1 MAGISLAVHP
11 AVMVFGSLF
20 RPPTVGLDIGSSA
33 VRAVSMRRGRAGWTL
48 QAAGE
53 APMPD
58 GCIEDGALTDPTLVS
73 QTVQQLLDS
82 LGLRRATI
90 TSALSGHSVI
100 VKRLSLPAMT
110 DAELTEAIP
119 WEAEQYIPF
128 DLADVQLDYQ
138 VLNGRE
144 AGKGGG
150 EAAKSGLDVLLVAA
164 RKERIDDR
172 AGVIAQTGRRPV
184 VVDVEAFA
192 IANAYQMN
200 YPERT
205 DALSALI
212 HVGRSVTVVCLL
224 ERGEPIFTRDIS
236 IGGQTHLS
244 ALHKEFGPAGVDE
257 LAARRML
264 HGQYPA
270 EISSDQVAGVL
281 REASAQLVLE
291 VRKTVDFYRA
301 TSPVDRLSRVVLSG
315 GAWQAVGLV
324 DLLAS
329 EFGAPVDVFDPFR
342 RVQRPGRA
350 TGADSVGP
358 AYAVAVGL
366 AMRKEGDR

>member
-1 MAGISLAVHP
+1 VADP
-11 AVMVFGSLF
+11 A
-20 RPPTVGLDIGSSA
+20 
-33 VRAVSMRRGRAGWTL
+33 
-48 QAAGE
+48 
-53 APMPD
+53 
-58 GCIEDGALTDPTLVS
+58 LVS
-73 QTVQQLLDS
+73 QTVNQLLES
-82 LGLRRATI
+82 LGLRRASV
-90 TSALSGHSVI
+90 TSALAGHAVI
-100 VKRLSLPAMT
+100 VKRLSMPAMT
-110 DAELTEAIP
+110 PAELTEAIP

-138 VLNGRE
+138 VLTSAE
-144 AGKGGG
+144 TKP
-150 EAAKSGLDVLLVAA
+150 AADGSKPGLEVLLVAA
-164 RKERIDDR
+164 RKDRIEDR
-172 AGVIAQTGRRPV
+172 ANVISQAGRRPV

-192 IANAYQMN
+192 LANAYQLN

-205 DALSALI
+205 DPLSALI
-212 HVGRSVTVVCLL
+212 HVGSTLTVVCLL

-236 IGGQTHLS
+236 IGGQVHLA
-244 ALHKEFGPAGVDE
+244 ALLKEFGPSGIDE
-257 LAARRML
+257 LAAKRML

-270 EISSDQVAGVL
+270 DISAEQVAAVL

-301 TSPVDRLSRVVLSG
+301 TSPIDRLSRVVLSG

-342 RVQRPGRA
+342 RVQRSGKA
-350 TGADSVGP
+350 AAVEASGP
-358 AYAVAVGL
+358 SYAVAVGL

>member
-1 MAGISLAVHP
+1 
-11 AVMVFGSLF
+11 MVFGSLF
-20 RPPTVGLDIGSSA
+20 RPPTVGVDIGSSA
-33 VRAVSMRRGRAGWTL
+33 VRAVSLRRGRNGWSL
-48 QAAGE
+48 LAAGE
-53 APMPD
+53 APLPD
-58 GCIEDGALTDPTLVS
+58 GCIEDGVMADPTMVG
-73 QTVQQLLDS
+73 QTVKQLLDS
-82 LGLRRATI
+82 LGMRRANVA
-90 TSALSGHSVI
+90 SALAGHAVI
-100 VKRLSLPAMT
+100 VKRLSLPAMSE
-110 DAELTEAIP
+110 AELAEAIP

-138 VLNGRE
+138 VLNASDTTKATSDG
-144 AGKGGG
+144 
-150 EAAKSGLDVLLVAA
+150 AKPGLEVMLVAA
-164 RKERIDDR
+164 RKDRIDDR
-172 AGVIAQTGRRPV
+172 AGMFAQAGRRPV

-192 IANAYQMN
+192 VANAYQMN

-224 ERGEPIFTRDIS
+224 DRGEPIFTRDIS
-236 IGGQTHLS
+236 IGGQVHLN
-244 ALHKEFGPAGVDE
+244 ALLKEFGPAGVDE
-257 LAARRML
+257 LAAKRML

-270 EISSDQVAGVL
+270 DISADQVAGVL

-301 TSPVDRLSRVVLSG
+301 TSPADRLSRVVLSG
-315 GAWQAVGLV
+315 GAWEAVGLV

-342 RVQRPGRA
+342 RVQKSGRA
-350 TGADSVGP
+350 AGADAVGP

>member
-1 MAGISLAVHP
+1 
-11 AVMVFGSLF
+11 MVFGSLF
-20 RPPTVGLDIGSSA
+20 RPPTVGVDIGSSA
-33 VRAVSMRRGRAGWTL
+33 VRAVSLRRGRNGWSL
-48 QAAGE
+48 LAAGE
-53 APMPD
+53 ASIPD
-58 GCIEDGALTDPTLVS
+58 GCIEDGAMADPTLVS
-73 QTVQQLLDS
+73 QTVKQLLDS
-82 LGLRRATI
+82 LGLRRATV
-90 TSALSGHSVI
+90 TTALAGHAVI
-100 VKRLSLPAMT
+100 VKRLSLPSMSE
-110 DAELTEAIP
+110 AELAEAIP

-138 VLNGRE
+138 VLNSTD
-144 AGKGGG
+144 
-150 EAAKSGLDVLLVAA
+150 AAKATADAVKPGLEVMLVAA
-164 RKERIDDR
+164 RKDRIDDR
-172 AGVIAQTGRRPV
+172 SGVLAQTGRRPV

-192 IANAYQMN
+192 VANAYQMN

-212 HVGRSVTVVCLL
+212 HVGKSVTVVCLL

-236 IGGQTHLS
+236 IGGQVHLS
-244 ALHKEFGPAGVDE
+244 ALLKEFGPVGVDE
-257 LAARRML
+257 LQAKRML

-270 EISSDQVAGVL
+270 DISADQVAGVL

-301 TSPVDRLSRVVLSG
+301 TSPADRLSRVVLSG
-315 GAWQAVGLV
+315 GAWEAVGLV

-342 RVQRPGRA
+342 RVQRTGRVV
-350 TGADSVGP
+350 GADAVGP